1 MNYLTIGHCCHD
13 HDNGHYVLGGS
24 ASYCSF
30 LAKSLGLD
38 TTVLTSVGPDFL
50 FQNKFNEANISFVNK
65 LATHTTQFENTSIGN
80 ERSQKLLAK
89 AADITIEDKKLLA
102 GKVPDIVHL
111 GPICNEVDIAFKT
124 MYPTAIIGANI
135 QGWLRH
141 TKPDHEVYLKE
152 MDWTTLNGIDIVFF
166 SDEDIKFFPTALD
179 QIKENCPIVV
189 VTQGDKGAT
198 VYNQSGQQKFR
209 SFPVHALDTVG
220 AGDVFSTAF
229 LVNYAQHKDL
239 EQACIFA
246 NCAASYI
253 VEGSGLDN
261 LPTLEMIEDRVVKY
275 QLL

>member
-13 HDNGHYVLGGS
+13 NINGQYVLGGS

-30 LAKSLGLD
+30 LAKSLSLD

-50 FQNKFNEANISFVNK
+50 FQNKFNEAYITFVNK
-65 LATHTTQFENTSIGN
+65 LAEHTTQFENTSIGN
-80 ERSQKLLAK
+80 ERSQKLLGK
-89 AADITIEDKKLLA
+89 ANNISLEDINLLPNM
-102 GKVPDIVHL
+102 VPDIVHL

-124 MYPTAIIGANI
+124 MCPTSIIGANI

-179 QIKENCPIVV
+179 QIRQNCPIVV
-189 VTQGDKGAT
+189 VTHGDKGAT
-198 VYNQSGQQKFR
+198 VYNQSEQLKFR
-209 SFPVHALDTVG
+209 SFPVLALDTVG

-253 VEGSGLDN
+253 VEGSGLEN
-261 LPTLEMIEDRVVKY
+261 LPTLEMIEARVGKY
-275 QLL
+275 LLL